1 MEEHKRLVEL
11 IPPQLGYHLAR
22 VNLIAAIVLALVRV
36 RTVNLTQVAP
46 SSNYR
51 RLQRFFE
58 GFELCQLKLAKWVLS
73 LLEADER
80 GWIVALDRTE
90 WAFGRQQ
97 LNVMM
102 LGVVYQG
109 LTLPL
114 VWRVLDKDGHSHTD

>member
-11 IPPQLGYHLAR
+11 IRPQLGYHLAR
-22 VNLIAAIVLALVRV
+22 VNLIAAFVLALVRV
-36 RTVNLTQVAP
+36 RTVNLTQVAAGLNPNVAP

-58 GFELCQLKLAKWVLS
+58 GFEVCQLKLAKWVLS
-73 LLEADER
+73 LLEADES

-90 WAFGRQQ
+90 WEFGRQK

-102 LGVVYQG
+102 LGWC
-109 LTLPL
+109 T
-114 VWRVLDKDGHSHTD
+114 WCTRV